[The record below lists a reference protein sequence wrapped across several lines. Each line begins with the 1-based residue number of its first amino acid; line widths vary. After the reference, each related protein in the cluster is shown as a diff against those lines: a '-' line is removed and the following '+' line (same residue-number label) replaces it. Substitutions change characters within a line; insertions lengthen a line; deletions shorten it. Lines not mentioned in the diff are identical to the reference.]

1 MRLSSSSTIARA
13 TRGGRVARWGRSV
26 PPEIVVV
33 DYDAGNLRSVQR
45 ALEAVGERARVS
57 GEPRDVER
65 AEALVL
71 PGVGSAQDCM
81 RKLASRGLV
90 EPLKAYAASGRPFLG
105 VCVGLQ
111 LLFDGSDEGGGVE
124 CLGIL
129 PGRVRRFP
137 RESGLK
143 VPQIGW
149 NAVYFNFDHPLLRDI
164 PSGSYFYFVHSY
176 YAEPAERELTLGYA
190 GYGLDFAAI
199 VARENVVAT
208 QFHPEKSADMGL
220 RIYANFGRIV
230 AGRRPSARF
239 DPHPPTPLSLARE
252 SARGE

>member
-1 MRLSSSSTIARA
+1 MPKL
-13 TRGGRVARWGRSV
+13 

-45 ALEAVGERARVS
+45 ALEAVGQRPLVTSDPRAVAN
-57 GEPRDVER
+57 

-81 RKLASRGLV
+81 RKLIARDLA
-90 EPLKAYAASGRPFLG
+90 EPLKDYAASGRPFLG

-111 LLFDGSDEGGGVE
+111 LLFDASEEGGGVE

-129 PGRVRRFP
+129 PGMVRRFQNQD
-137 RESGLK
+137 GLK

-149 NAVYFNFDHPLLRDI
+149 NAVSLRYDHPLLDGI
-164 PSGSYFYFVHSY
+164 PGGTYFYFVHSY
-176 YAEPAERELTLGYA
+176 YADPSDAEVTLGQA
-190 GYGLDFAAI
+190 EYGVDFAAI

-220 RIYANFGRIV
+220 RIYQNFGRIAAV
-230 AGRRPSARF
+230 SRQLSAV
-239 DPHPPTPLSLARE
+239 S
-252 SARGE
+252 GI

>member
-1 MRLSSSSTIARA
+1 M
-13 TRGGRVARWGRSV
+13 

-45 ALEAVGERARVS
+45 ALEAVGQRPLVSSDPRA
-57 GEPRDVER
+57 VER

-81 RKLASRGLV
+81 RKLVARDLV
-90 EPLKAYAASGRPFLG
+90 EPLKDYAASGRPFLG

-111 LLFDGSDEGGGVE
+111 LLFDGSEEGGGVE

-129 PGRVRRFP
+129 PGMVRRFEN
-137 RESGLK
+137 RDGLK

-149 NAVYFNFDHPLLRDI
+149 NAVTLKYDHPLLDGI
-164 PSGSYFYFVHSY
+164 PGGTYFYFVHSY
-176 YAEPAERELTLGYA
+176 YADSADPSVTMGQAE
-190 GYGLDFAAI
+190 YGVDFAAI
-199 VARENVVAT
+199 VASENVVAT

-220 RIYANFGRIV
+220 RIYANFGRIAAASRV
-230 AGRRPSARF
+230 YAHSR
-239 DPHPPTPLSLARE
+239 D
-252 SARGE
+252 

>member
-1 MRLSSSSTIARA
+1 
-13 TRGGRVARWGRSV
+13 V

-45 ALEAVGERARVS
+45 ALEAVGQRARVT
-57 GEPRDVER
+57 GDPRDVEL

-81 RKLASRGLV
+81 RKLAARGLV

-111 LLFDGSDEGGGVE
+111 LLFDGSEEGGGVE

-129 PGRVRRFP
+129 PGTVRRFAADN
-137 RESGLK
+137 GLK

-149 NAVYFNFDHPLLRDI
+149 NAVYFKFDHPLLREI
-164 PSGSYFYFVHSY
+164 PGGSYFYFVHSY
-176 YAEPAERELTLGYA
+176 YADPTEPEITLGYA
-190 GYGLDFAAI
+190 EYGVDFAAI
-199 VARENVVAT
+199 VARDNVVAT

-230 AGRRPSARF
+230 AVSRQLSAA
-239 DPHPPTPLSLARE
+239 S
-252 SARGE
+252 